1 MLVVAGAFL
10 FYARDLHHG
19 TLAQMGPGYLPRY
32 VAGMLAATGLAVTF
46 RGFRQDGTAPAPI
59 RLRAVLLPILAVVA
73 FGLMIEPLGLLL
85 SAFTS
90 VMIAA
95 LASPRHDWLRT
106 TFIAALLAAGS
117 CLLFVTLLDL
127 PLPVLPSV
135 LS

>member
-19 TLAQMGPGYLPRY
+19 SLAQMGPGYLPRY

-46 RGFRQDGTAPAPI
+46 RGLRQDGAPPVPM
-59 RLRAVLLPILAVVA
+59 RFRAILLPILAVVA
-73 FGLMIEPLGLLL
+73 FGLMIEPIGLLL

-90 VMIAA
+90 VMVAG
-95 LASPRHDWLRT
+95 LASPRKDWLRT
-106 TFIAALLAAGS
+106 TLIAALLASGS

-127 PLPVLPSV
+127 PLPILPSA

>member
-19 TLAQMGPGYLPRY
+19 SLAQMGPGYLPRY

-46 RGFRQDGTAPAPI
+46 RGFRQDGAPPVPM
-59 RLRAVLLPILAVVA
+59 RFRAILLPILAVVA
-73 FGLMIEPLGLLL
+73 VGLMIEPIGLLL

-90 VMIAA
+90 VMVAG
-95 LASPRHDWLRT
+95 LASPRKDWLRT
-106 TFIAALLAAGS
+106 TLIAALLASGS

-127 PLPVLPSV
+127 PLPILPSA

>member
-32 VAGMLAATGLAVTF
+32 VAGMLAATGLGVTL
-46 RGFRQDGTAPAPI
+46 RGFRQDGPPSPSIRFRAFLSPI
-59 RLRAVLLPILAVVA
+59 FAVVA
-73 FGLMIEPLGLLL
+73 FGLMIEPIGLLL
-85 SAFTS
+85 SAFASTM
-90 VMIAA
+90 VAA
-95 LASPRHDWLRT
+95 LASPHRDWLRT
-106 TFIAALLAAGS
+106 TLIAALLAAGS

-127 PLPVLPSV
+127 PLPVLPSA